1 MKSKNATFIIL
12 ILGGV
17 SMIGPFTT
25 DMYLPAFS
33 AIAEGLNAQVPE
45 VGYSLSSYFIGICI
59 GQLVHG
65 PLIDRFGRR
74 KPLLI
79 FLVLYILMS
88 FACSI
93 TPNIEGLIVFRFF
106 QAFAGSCGMVVNRA
120 IVRDLFPVEETA
132 KVFSKLILVMGVAP
146 IIAPMVGSYVVAA
159 ASWRAVF
166 WTLAAIGMVVLIA
179 VSFALP
185 ESKEADKS
193 VSLRLLPVLKSY
205 GRALSNRAFI
215 PFVIAGSMNTAGL
228 FAYISGSS
236 YVYMDLYQLSE
247 TQFAWIF
254 GGNAACFILGSQVN
268 RLFLRYRRSEN
279 VILPIVAFQLCCGL
293 ALAFLVGEAW
303 ITLPLLIGLI
313 GAYTFCLG
321 IVGPN
326 ALALA
331 MQPFTE
337 NIGVASAAYGSV
349 QMAAGALASAL
360 VSALADGTP
369 FPMSAIMAVATTIGL
384 LGLFY
389 GIRSLKK
396 RAFATVVADQALK

>member
-1 MKSKNATFIIL
+1 MKPKNATAVIL

-33 AIAEGLNAQVPE
+33 AIAEGLDALVPE
-45 VGYSLSSYFIGICI
+45 VGYSLSSYFVGICI
-59 GQLVHG
+59 GQLIHG

-79 FLVLYILMS
+79 FLSLYILMS
-88 FACSI
+88 LACSV

-120 IVRDLFPVEETA
+120 IVRDLFPVQETA

-146 IIAPMVGSYVVAA
+146 IIAPMVGSYVVAS

-166 WTLAAIGMVVLIA
+166 WILASIGIVVLIA
-179 VSFALP
+179 VSFYLP
-185 ESKEADKS
+185 ESKEADKN

-205 GRALSNRAFI
+205 GRALSNTQFI
-215 PFVIAGSMNTAGL
+215 PFVIAGAMNTAGL

-236 YVYMDLYQLSE
+236 YVYMDLYDLRE

-268 RLFLRYRRSEN
+268 RLFLRYSRSEN

-293 ALAFLVGEAW
+293 LLAFLVGEHW
-303 ITLPLLIGLI
+303 ITLPILITLI
-313 GAYTFCLG
+313 AGYTFCLG
-321 IVGPN
+321 IIGPN

-349 QMAAGALASAL
+349 QMAAGAVASAF
-360 VSALADGTP
+360 VSGLANGTP
-369 FPMSAIMAVATTIGL
+369 FPMAMIMATATIIGL
-384 LGLFY
+384 IGLIY
-389 GIRSLKK
+389 GIRSLKQQ
-396 RAFATVVADQALK
+396 TYTTITE